1 LIEHP
6 LGLRHIPGV
15 SFDHQVMAVGAN
27 ADVEQRFEVL
37 EILVVGSEK
46 RLDPLVRDCDLS
58 NDCGRRYWRN
68 SL

>member
-1 LIEHP
+1 
-6 LGLRHIPGV
+6 
-15 SFDHQVMAVGAN
+15 MAVGAN